1 MLGDDPDPTVTTVR
15 VGFGEVFG
23 RTPEGGRWLCRE
35 GQTVRQQRIENPVR
49 LRMVNERKG
58 GTWQLRA
65 DASFMKI
72 NADDAMMNAISK

>member
-35 GQTVRQQRIENPVR
+35 GQTVRQERIENPVR
-49 LRMVNERKG
+49 LRTVNERKG
-58 GTWQLRA
+58 GRGNYERMQV
-65 DASFMKI
+65 
-72 NADDAMMNAISK
+72 

>member
-1 MLGDDPDPTVTTVR
+1 MFGDDLDPTVTTVR

-35 GQTVRQQRIENPVR
+35 GQTVRQERIKNPVR

-58 GTWQLRA
+58 ETRQLRA
-65 DASFMKI
+65 DTSFMKT
-72 NADDAMMNAISK
+72 NADDAMMNAINK